1 MKKRLKKLDRILSFQ
16 RKKYFV
22 KSFFRKAKRLIV
34 DFIPLDEISSKYLF
48 ETKLV
53 DSDKTSVSYGPAE
66 FDSLQNVTNINLF
79 PVRIY
84 ALKNV
89 FCTTNA
95 SYFLTKDFKHIYF
108 EKFHDDEKGI
118 YLYTSKNLLWHGKN
132 LAKVTNLQKFTHDIE
147 AIFFGGTFTNN
158 YYHFLIEIISKTKY
172 LNEIPGSSSLTV
184 VLDKS
189 IAQNSNLKT
198 ITEFFLK
205 DYKLLFLS
213 SNEYHNFRKLWF
225 ITSPNTTVPN
235 IVEDKKYEVD
245 FTKISAESIH
255 YLRDICF
262 KNFDPHKVKIQKIQK
277 IFIARK
283 SSYRKYNESELL
295 LEAEKY
301 GFVPVYFED
310 LNIHEQ
316 IFLLQNADYVI
327 GSSGAAFTNIIFAKE
342 GSKGLIWLGSVWG
355 DFSSFSTLA
364 KMVGFNLYHYRF
376 QSKTSDFHEDFE
388 IDVEVFEKELKKLLD
403 Q

>member
-1 MKKRLKKLDRILSFQ
+1 MKKRLEKLDRILSFQ

-22 KSFFRKAKRLIV
+22 KSFFRKAKRLVV
-34 DFIPLDEISSKYLF
+34 DFIPLDEISAEYLF
-48 ETKLV
+48 ETKSV
-53 DSDKTSVSYGPAE
+53 ERGKTSFSYGPAE
-66 FDSLQNVTNINLF
+66 FDTHQKVVEIHLF
-79 PVRIY
+79 PVKIY

-95 SYFLTKDFKHIYF
+95 SYFLSKDFKHIYF

-118 YLYTSKNLLWHGKN
+118 YLYSSKNLLWHGKN
-132 LAKVTNLQKFTHDIE
+132 LAKVTNLEKFTHDIE

-158 YYHFLIEIISKTKY
+158 YYHFLIEIISKAKY
-172 LNEIPGSSSLTV
+172 LDKIPGSSSKTII
-184 VLDKS
+184 LDQT

-205 DYKLLFLS
+205 DYNLLFLS
-213 SNEYHNFRKLWF
+213 SNEYHHFSKLWF

-235 IVEDKKYEVD
+235 IVEEEKYEVD
-245 FTKISAESIH
+245 FTKISAESIY
-255 YLRDICF
+255 YLRDICLQ
-262 KNFDPHKVKIQKIQK
+262 NFDSDKVKVQKIEK

-283 SSYRKYNESELL
+283 STYRKYNESELL
-295 LEAEKY
+295 LVAEKY
-301 GFVPVYFED
+301 GFIPVYFED

-355 DFSSFSTLA
+355 EFSSFSTLA
-364 KMVGFNLYHYRF
+364 KLVGFNLYHYRF

-388 IDVEVFEKELKKLLD
+388 IDVKVFESEIKKLLK